1 MCKMGLKKYF
11 GSKKEIYPFKGPFF
25 KIILTMRAGQNMQI
39 HNFFK
44 KCEMDPPY
52 NVHLTQNSVQCKP
65 NTKIVHHSANRGS
78 GVVFLIASGFL
89 QQKTDVVTTKGAA
102 VNSLYINILWWCPTM
117 LNAHCPASLS

>member
-39 HNFFK
+39 HNFFL

-89 QQKTDVVTTKGAA
+89 QQKTDVVMTKGAT
-102 VNSLYINILWWCPTM
+102 VNSLSINILWGDTSSM
-117 LNAHCPASLS
+117 SN